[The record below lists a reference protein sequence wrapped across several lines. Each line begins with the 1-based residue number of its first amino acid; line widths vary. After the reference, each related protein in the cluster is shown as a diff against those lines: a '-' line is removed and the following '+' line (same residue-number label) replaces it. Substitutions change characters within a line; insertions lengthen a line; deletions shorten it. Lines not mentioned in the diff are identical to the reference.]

1 MKSRRVS
8 TIRSRL
14 AWLVI
19 ACVIPAALMAAALIS
34 YSYQRERSRL
44 VRDAIATAR
53 ALTSVLDRE
62 LAGVQSALFALATS
76 PNLLSNDFSA
86 FYRQAQ
92 EVLPILIANNIVLI
106 GANGRQLVNTL
117 QPFGEP
123 LPAETSPQLRTII
136 ATGRPVITD
145 LFVAPVVGRPLV
157 AIGVPVRQGNAI
169 VYSLTAGIVPERLSR
184 ILTDQRLPPGWI
196 AGIVDST
203 GTVVT
208 RTHEMNRFVGRKATP
223 EFLKRLMEVAED
235 SLETT
240 TLEGIPVVTVFSR
253 SSLSNWTVV
262 IGMPTRDLTGDLWNS
277 LWWLVLGLVLL
288 LLSSLF
294 LAWAIGRGIS
304 RSIYSLCGPAFALG
318 FGEAVTVP
326 PLDLKEADEVGRA
339 LVKASQML
347 KEAQHRE
354 HHDALTGLANRVLF
368 DQIVDHQLSVCAR
381 TGNPLAVLY
390 LDLDGFKAVNDTHGH
405 ATGDELLRAVA
416 ARLKHSI
423 RSSDLAARLG
433 GMEAAA
439 TAAGKLA
446 DGVSL
451 LYQIGQLTI
460 QISASIGIAGYPDSG
475 ISSEALLRSADE
487 MMYKAKSARK
497 DRLLQTAHDEAI

>member
-1 MKSRRVS
+1 MFLTHEVA
-8 TIRSRL
+8 SRL
-14 AWLVI
+14 DYPVQARLARHRLRDSRGVDGRS
-19 ACVIPAALMAAALIS
+19 VS

-123 LPAETSPQLRTII
+123 LPAGTSPQLRTII
-136 ATGRPVITD
+136 ATGRPVNTD

-223 EFLKRLMEVAED
+223 EFL
-235 SLETT
+235 
-240 TLEGIPVVTVFSR
+240 
-253 SSLSNWTVV
+253 
-262 IGMPTRDLTGDLWNS
+262 
-277 LWWLVLGLVLL
+277 
-288 LLSSLF
+288 
-294 LAWAIGRGIS
+294 
-304 RSIYSLCGPAFALG
+304 
-318 FGEAVTVP
+318 
-326 PLDLKEADEVGRA
+326 
-339 LVKASQML
+339 
-347 KEAQHRE
+347 
-354 HHDALTGLANRVLF
+354 
-368 DQIVDHQLSVCAR
+368 
-381 TGNPLAVLY
+381 
-390 LDLDGFKAVNDTHGH
+390 ND
-405 ATGDELLRAVA
+405 
-416 ARLKHSI
+416 
-423 RSSDLAARLG
+423 
-433 GMEAAA
+433 
-439 TAAGKLA
+439 
-446 DGVSL
+446 
-451 LYQIGQLTI
+451 
-460 QISASIGIAGYPDSG
+460 
-475 ISSEALLRSADE
+475 
-487 MMYKAKSARK
+487 
-497 DRLLQTAHDEAI
+497 